1 MAQALRPPLKRG
13 RSGAAGQH
21 THRVDLPP
29 PPRHFRGRHH
39 AATIFVVVL
48 LAVVGFRLF
57 PERDVTVLNDG
68 RSVRVS
74 ATFDTRSEALEAAGV
89 SLEPGDRVL
98 HGTGGKYVSIAVQRA
113 RPVLLLVDGELMEVR
128 TQAATVQG
136 VLADAGIDLGEH
148 DRVYVDGKLAAARGP
163 LFGAT
168 DQRAVSTVPSRYRA
182 PADPRRP
189 ITVSVQRAV
198 PVTVYIDTFRLETSS
213 AATNVQDLLGEIGM
227 TVREGDL
234 VQPGLDTPV
243 SAGLVVRLAKAITV
257 NVRLD
262 GKDQVLYTQARTV
275 EDVLRI
281 LGVDPGPDEILSPP
295 RETALTP
302 GMQIVIGLTRTVI
315 ESVEEPVPPPIVYE
329 TDSSLPEGTVR
340 VIAGTPGVR
349 VTNYEV
355 TYKNGEEVS
364 RVLAGGGGIVTQ
376 PTPTRHI
383 TGVQPGSSARPT
395 LNAPGYNGT
404 FTKKMTVRAT
414 WYNASH
420 GAWAPGDPNYGR
432 TATGVIVDYGICAV
446 DPTVI
451 PLGTR
456 FYVPD
461 YGVCLAAD
469 TGGAV
474 KGYHVDLGFPESAGD
489 PGWGSRVVDIYILD

>member
-1 MAQALRPPLKRG
+1 
-13 RSGAAGQH
+13 
-21 THRVDLPP
+21 
-29 PPRHFRGRHH
+29 
-39 AATIFVVVL
+39 VVVL

-68 RSVRVS
+68 QSFRVS
-74 ATFDTRSEALEAAGV
+74 ATFDAQSEALEAAGV

-98 HGTGGKYVSIAVQRA
+98 YGTGGKFVSLAVQRA
-113 RPVLLLVDGELMEVR
+113 RPVLLLVDGQLMEVR
-128 TQAATVQG
+128 TQATTVRG
-136 VLADAGIDLGEH
+136 VLADAGIELGSQ
-148 DRVYVDGKLAAARGP
+148 DRVYVDGKLASARGP
-163 LFGAT
+163 LFGVT
-168 DQRAVSTVPSRYRA
+168 DQRAVSAVPSRYRGMQV
-182 PADPRRP
+182 DPLRP

-198 PVTVYIDTFRLETSS
+198 PVTVYIDTFKLETAS
-213 AATNVQDLLGEIGM
+213 AATNVQDLLGELGM

-234 VQPGLDTPV
+234 VQPGLDTPI
-243 SAGLVVRLAKAITV
+243 SAGMVVRLAKAITV

-295 RETALTP
+295 RETELTP
-302 GMQIVIGLTRTVI
+302 GMQIIIGLNRTVL
-315 ESVEEPVPPPIVYE
+315 ESVEEPVPPPTVYE
-329 TDSSLPEGTVR
+329 TDPSLPEGTVK
-340 VIAGTPGVR
+340 VIPGTPGVR
-349 VTNYEV
+349 VTNYLV

-364 RVLAGGGGIVTQ
+364 RVLTEGGGIVTQ

-383 TGVQPGSSARPT
+383 TGAQPGSSGRPT
-395 LNAPGYNGT
+395 LNAPGYSGT

-469 TGGAV
+469 TGGGV
-474 KGYHVDLGFPESAGD
+474 KGYHVDLGFPESVGD
-489 PGWGSRVVDIYILD
+489 PGWGSKIVDIYILD